1 MLILYPN
8 YSLEIVGNYLAFPF
22 QVVLL
27 VSFKSNLFWL
37 KFLHYEV
44 FNVQRLFQGS
54 PALSELLYCIAYQWF
69 CQELF
74 LTFRGAFSVHFH
86 ASHCLFFVVFVPAC
100 LPDSLII
107 LPKILPLVNGFLHL
121 FLPFF
126 DFFFMWIL
134 RLSAGE
140 RPGRALPFAN
150 TCFIAF
156 AERSPR
162 TAEQRKYRRPAIH
175 YNVWKPWI
183 RIRIFAE
190 IRLFSHSAHLSTGS
204 MVYNS

>member
-1 MLILYPN
+1 MKFSMFSAFFKARPLLASFY
-8 YSLEIVGNYLAFPF
+8 IVSRISDFVNNFF
-22 QVVLL
+22 Q
-27 VSFKSNLFWL
+27 LFS
-37 KFLHYEV
+37 K
-44 FNVQRLFQGS
+44 R
-54 PALSELLYCIAYQWF
+54 
-69 CQELF
+69 
-74 LTFRGAFSVHFH
+74 FSVHFH

-126 DFFFMWIL
+126 DFFFTWIL
-134 RLSAGE
+134 RSFAGE
-140 RPGRALPFAN
+140 WSGRALPFAN
-150 TCFIAF
+150 TCFVAF

-162 TAEQRKYRRPAIH
+162 TAEQRKYRRPATH